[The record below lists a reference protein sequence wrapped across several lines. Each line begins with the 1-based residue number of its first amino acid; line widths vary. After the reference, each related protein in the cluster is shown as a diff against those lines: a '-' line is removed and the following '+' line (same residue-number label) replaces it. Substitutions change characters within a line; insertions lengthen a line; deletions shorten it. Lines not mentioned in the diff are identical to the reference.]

1 VEKRF
6 LYHAQAAGFSGSV
19 TLPFNDLIEVQ
30 SASTLPVTGGYS
42 AARVENFRYKQ
53 IASFASAATLAT
65 GSYDP
70 HEKVYNTLVN
80 ATVEKLNILNQVT
93 VDLVSAH
100 LTSKHTLEDSQASII
115 PLGSAFQNLRIGGC
129 AVHVE
134 LDTAAFSE
142 HDTFDRICAR
152 LASDK
157 ELRCVALH
165 GQEEMPLPPPRGK
178 LMCSLVKEVR
188 TTCRELKVKGNTI
201 VVPHFGTVYLGEYLI
216 QPYARNLTM
225 IRVELG
231 CPVNG
236 AMTVA
241 SISGD
246 GEGYP

>member
-1 VEKRF
+1 MEKRF
-6 LYHAQAAGFSGSV
+6 LYHAQATGFSGRV

-42 AARVENFRYKQ
+42 ATRVENFSYKQ
-53 IASFASAATLAT
+53 IASFASAATLTT

-80 ATVEKLNILNQVT
+80 ATLEKLNILNQVM
-93 VDLVSAH
+93 VDSVVAH

-129 AVHVE
+129 PVHVE
-134 LDTAAFSE
+134 LDTDAFTE
-142 HDTFDRICAR
+142 HDTYDRICAR
-152 LASDK
+152 LATDK
-157 ELRCVALH
+157 EWRRAVMH
-165 GQEEMPLPPPRGK
+165 GQEDMPIPPPRGK
-178 LMCSLVKEVR
+178 LMCSLVREVR
-188 TTCRELKVKGNTI
+188 TPCRELKVKGNAI
-201 VVPHFGTVYLGEYLI
+201 AVPHFGTVYLGEYLI

-225 IRVELG
+225 IRLELG

-236 AMTVA
+236 AMTAA
-241 SISGD
+241 SISGN